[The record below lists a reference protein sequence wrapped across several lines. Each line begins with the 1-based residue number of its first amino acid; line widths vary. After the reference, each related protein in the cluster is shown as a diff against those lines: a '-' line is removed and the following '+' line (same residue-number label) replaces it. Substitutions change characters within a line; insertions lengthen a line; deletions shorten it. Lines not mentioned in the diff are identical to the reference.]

1 MEKNE
6 ELQKLIDTLSDTTIK
21 YNELI
26 KGYKT
31 SIIFARNAINNLQ
44 TAVELI
50 KSEKTGYG

>member
-44 TAVELI
+44 TAVEFI
-50 KSEKTGYG
+50 KAEKEC